1 MFRIIT
7 GVAVMAFGLWL
18 IYMYSAGIFA
28 TLYGLVITGV
38 GVAILLNKK
47 EDEIEK
53 ITKDTHNNQQP

>member
-1 MFRIIT
+1 
-7 GVAVMAFGLWL
+7 MAFGLWL